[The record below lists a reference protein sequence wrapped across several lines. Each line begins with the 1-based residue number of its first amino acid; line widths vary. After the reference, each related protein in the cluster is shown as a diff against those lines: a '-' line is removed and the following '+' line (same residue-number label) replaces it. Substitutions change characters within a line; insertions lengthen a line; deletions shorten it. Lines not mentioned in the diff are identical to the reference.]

1 MKDAETKLNIV
12 HGIMENVSLHRTTDS
27 YKNAP
32 DAEKVAYLEGIITS
46 IWVATH
52 TK

>member
-1 MKDAETKLNIV
+1 MKDAETRLSITKAIL
-12 HGIMENVSLHRTTDS
+12 ENTELHRTLDS

-32 DAEKVAYLEGIITS
+32 DAEVAYLEGIITS